1 MKTDVNVVVNAQLL
15 HTGSGYRGAGV
26 SNYCRSLLTALAAE
40 TGGNRVTAFVNDQEF
55 RCPQGEKGLE
65 LRYTRWP
72 AADPVPRIIWEQ
84 TALPLAVWTGQGNV
98 VHGLVNTLPLAT
110 KVPGVVTVHDLSFV
124 RMPERF
130 PRTKR
135 IYLTHL
141 CRASARR
148 AKRVIAVSGQT
159 AEDIRT
165 EFGVDSRR
173 VEVVYNGVGEQFR
186 PMPPAEVMD
195 FRLSMGLPER
205 FLLYVGTLEPRKNLP
220 HLLRAFA
227 KWRAESETGYEVGL
241 VLAGGKGWH
250 YHEIF
255 SLAEELGLMGGE
267 LAGGGPIIQFPGFLP
282 ERDLCLWYNAA
293 SGFVYPSLFEG
304 FGLPVLEAMAS
315 GTPVICSD
323 TPSLQEVAG
332 DAALIVPAQEQ
343 AALQDAF
350 ERLFTEQGVAT
361 ALRKRGLL
369 QARRFSWEKAA
380 KETLEVYE
388 SAVNAG

>member
-1 MKTDVNVVVNAQLL
+1 MKVVVNAQLL
-15 HTGSGYRGAGV
+15 HTRGGYRGAGV
-26 SNYCRSLLTALAAE
+26 SNYCRNLLTALAEE
-40 TGGNRVTAFVNDQEF
+40 TDGKQVTAFVNDRDF
-55 RCPQGEKGLE
+55 RFPQRRPGME

-84 TALPLAVWTGQGNV
+84 TALPLAAMTAQGNL

-110 KVPGVVTVHDLSFV
+110 RVPGVVTVHDLSFI

-130 PRTKR
+130 PRLKR
-135 IYLTHL
+135 FYLGHL

-148 AKRVIAVSGQT
+148 AKRVIAVSRQT
-159 AEDIRT
+159 AADVRA

-186 PMPPAEVMD
+186 PLPIAEVSS
-195 FRLSMGLPER
+195 FRELMGLPKR

-220 HLLRAFA
+220 HLLRTFA
-227 KWRAESETGYEVGL
+227 SWRAESAIGRDVGL
-241 VLAGGKGWH
+241 VVAGGKGWH
-250 YHEIF
+250 YQEIF
-255 SLAEELGLMGGE
+255 SLAAELGLMGGD
-267 LAGGGPIIQFPGFLP
+267 AGGTSEERPIVQFPGFLP

-293 SGFVYPSLFEG
+293 SGFVYPSLYEG

-332 DAALIVPAQEQ
+332 DAALIVPAQNQ

-350 ERLFTEQGVAT
+350 ERLFTDQGVST
-361 ALRKRGLL
+361 ALRKWGLR
-369 QARRFSWEKAA
+369 QARRFSWERAA
-380 KETLEVYE
+380 KETMAVYE
-388 SAVNAG
+388 SAVNEG